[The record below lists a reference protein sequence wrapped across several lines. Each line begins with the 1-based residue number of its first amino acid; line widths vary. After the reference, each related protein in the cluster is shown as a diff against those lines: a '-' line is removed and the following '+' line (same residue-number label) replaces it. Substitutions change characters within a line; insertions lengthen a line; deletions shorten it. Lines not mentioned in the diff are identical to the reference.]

1 MTKRELLD
9 MLRLLLQAVVEVE
22 TPKPRPTPPDPP
34 QGAATIYQDAQGRL
48 FRLDAQGRRHDLHFI
63 PRGYESDGEGGY
75 WRRFTPPS
83 WC

>member
-9 MLRLLLQAVVEVE
+9 MLRLLLQAVVEAE

-34 QGAATIYQDAQGRL
+34 QGAATIYQDAQGR
-48 FRLDAQGRRHDLHFI
+48 RHDLHFI
-63 PRGYESDGEGGY
+63 PRGYEPDGEGGY

-83 WC
+83 WR